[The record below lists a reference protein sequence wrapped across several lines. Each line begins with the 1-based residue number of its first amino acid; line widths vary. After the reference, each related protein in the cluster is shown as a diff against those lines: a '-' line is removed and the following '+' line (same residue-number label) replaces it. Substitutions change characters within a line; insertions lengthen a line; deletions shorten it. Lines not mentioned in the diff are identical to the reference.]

1 MHGMKLARPASS
13 PASRRAALLSSLA
26 ALWAPPCPASEP
38 DAAERLQLAYDGYS
52 GTYDALDGGDAATA
66 LGIDRLR
73 AKAVARCE
81 GRVLEVGVGTGLN
94 LPLYDGARCSVVGVD
109 LSQGMLREAAQTV
122 AQRGL
127 RRHIEL
133 QQMDAQQLTFAD
145 ASFDCVLDSFSLC
158 VYPDPAAALREMRR
172 VCKPGGRIVL
182 LEHQRSQNALL
193 GAYQDATAPT
203 AAALGGKGC
212 VYNQV
217 RASRPPLHRAPRTAP
232 SALPHRTWWA

>member
-1 MHGMKLARPASS
+1 M
-13 PASRRAALLSSLA
+13 
-26 ALWAPPCPASEP
+26 
-38 DAAERLQLAYDGYS
+38 AYDGYS
-52 GTYDALDGGDAATA
+52 GTYDALDGGDAAMA

-145 ASFDCVLDSFSLC
+145 ASFARTAFAILDSP
-158 VYPDPAAALREMRR
+158 VYL
-172 VCKPGGRIVL
+172 
-182 LEHQRSQNALL
+182 
-193 GAYQDATAPT
+193 YQFT
-203 AAALGGKGC
+203 
-212 VYNQV
+212 
-217 RASRPPLHRAPRTAP
+217 RTAIP
-232 SALPHRTWWA
+232 EARCT